1 VLLNSIKLLNFRN
14 YDEQQFTFN
23 KSFNY
28 IYGNNGEGKTNVLEA
43 ISYISFGKSFL
54 NSSESDCVKFNS
66 SGFDVEGVY
75 ENDVQ
80 TEYNVYLN
88 YDSIL
93 KKKTFHL
100 NKEKVKR
107 WTSEIFG
114 RFPIVFLS
122 PHSLEITYGNPSER
136 RKFFDILLAQTSRV
150 YFDFLSSYV
159 RILKQK
165 NALLKNQLNGNAISA
180 NEFRT
185 LLNSINEKMADYS
198 GEILRRRFDL
208 LKKFSEYFNRSFSFL
223 IDKDDEPGIKYVS
236 SYLDA
241 DRFSTDGNA
250 EVKIDELK
258 KIFLMNLDTR
268 MNEEVARGVSVTG
281 IHKDDY
287 LFSLSKKVNGKEK
300 RNFELKNFASQGE
313 HKTFVIALKLAEYHF
328 LKDNLEN
335 PPVLLLDDLL
345 SELDSTRV
353 SKIVSHLKE
362 YGQIFLTTTST
373 DYADD
378 LKDFYGNDEIEYF
391 QIENGRVIDR

>member
-1 VLLNSIKLLNFRN
+1 MLLNSIKLSNFRN
-14 YDEQQFTFN
+14 YDEQHFSFN
-23 KSFNY
+23 RSFNY
-28 IYGNNGEGKTNVLEA
+28 IYGNNGEGKTNILEA

-54 NSSESDCVKFNS
+54 SSSEPDCVKFNT

-100 NKEKVKR
+100 NREKVKR
-107 WTSEIFG
+107 WTNEIFG

-150 YFDFLSSYV
+150 YFDFLTSYV

-165 NALLKNQLNGNAISA
+165 NALLKNQINGNAMSA
-180 NEFRT
+180 KDFRN

-198 GEILRRRFDL
+198 SEILRRRFEL
-208 LKKFSEYFNRSFSFL
+208 LNQFKEYFLKSFSYL
-223 IDKDDEPGIKYVS
+223 IEKNDEPGITYLS
-236 SYLDA
+236 SYLNA
-241 DRFSTDGNA
+241 DKYPTDGNA
-250 EVKIDELK
+250 DAEELK
-258 KIFLMNLDTR
+258 AAFLRCVENR
-268 MNEEVARGVSVTG
+268 MSEETARGTAVIG

-287 LFSLSKKVNGKEK
+287 LFSLSKSENANGKK
-300 RNFELKNFASQGE
+300 SFELKNFASQGE

-328 LKDNLEN
+328 LKDRLGNS
-335 PPVLLLDDLL
+335 PILLLDDLL
-345 SELDSTRV
+345 SELDSSRV

-362 YGQIFLTTTST
+362 YGQIFLTTTSRN
-373 DYADD
+373 YADD
-378 LKDFYGNDEIEYF
+378 LKDFYCKDEINFF
-391 QIENGRVIDR
+391 QIENGRVIDK

>member
-1 VLLNSIKLLNFRN
+1 MFLNSIKLLNFRN
-14 YDEQQFTFN
+14 YDEQQFNFN

-75 ENDVQ
+75 ENEVQ

-107 WTSEIFG
+107 WTTEIFG

-165 NALLKNQLNGNAISA
+165 NALLKNQLNGNAIPA
-180 NEFRT
+180 GDFKN

-208 LKKFSEYFNRSFSFL
+208 LKKFSEYFKKSFSYL
-223 IDKDDEPGIKYVS
+223 IEKDDEPGIKYIS

-241 DRFSTDGNA
+241 DNFYAEGNA
-250 EVKIDELK
+250 GTRIEELK
-258 KIFLMNLDTR
+258 KIFLLNLETR

-287 LFSLSKKVNGKEK
+287 LFSLSKNVNGKDK
-300 RNFELKNFASQGE
+300 RSFELKNFASQGE

-335 PPVLLLDDLL
+335 SPVLLLDDLL
-345 SELDSTRV
+345 SELDSMRV

-378 LKDFYGNDEIEYF
+378 LKDFYSNDEIDYF
-391 QIENGRVIDR
+391 QIENGRVIGR

>member
-1 VLLNSIKLLNFRN
+1 MLLNSIKLLNFRN
-14 YDEQQFTFN
+14 YDEQHFSFN
-23 KSFNY
+23 RSFNY
-28 IYGNNGEGKTNVLEA
+28 IYGNNGEGKTNILEA

-54 NSSESDCVKFNS
+54 SSSESDCVKFNT

-88 YDSIL
+88 YDTIL

-150 YFDFLSSYV
+150 YFDFLTNYV

-165 NALLKNQLNGNAISA
+165 NALLKNQINGNAIPA
-180 NEFRT
+180 KDFRN

-198 GEILRRRFDL
+198 SEILRRRFEL
-208 LKKFSEYFNRSFSFL
+208 LNQFKEYFTKSFSFL
-223 IDKDDEPGIKYVS
+223 IEKNDEPGIKYIS
-236 SYLDA
+236 SYLDT
-241 DRFSTDGNA
+241 DKYSTDGN
-250 EVKIDELK
+250 VKANVEELK
-258 KIFLMNLDTR
+258 TTFLESLETR
-268 MNEEVARGVSVTG
+268 MSEETARGMAVIG

-287 LFSLSKKVNGKEK
+287 LFSLSKNSNANDKKS
-300 RNFELKNFASQGE
+300 FELKNFASQGE

-328 LKDNLEN
+328 LKDRLGNS
-335 PPVLLLDDLL
+335 PVLLLDDLL
-345 SELDSTRV
+345 SELDSSRV

-362 YGQIFLTTTST
+362 YGQIFLTTTSRN
-373 DYADD
+373 YAND
-378 LKDFYGNDEIEYF
+378 LNEFYDKDEINFF
-391 QIENGRVIDR
+391 QIENGKVIGK

>member
-1 VLLNSIKLLNFRN
+1 
-14 YDEQQFTFN
+14 
-23 KSFNY
+23 
-28 IYGNNGEGKTNVLEA
+28 
-43 ISYISFGKSFL
+43 
-54 NSSESDCVKFNS
+54 
-66 SGFDVEGVY
+66 
-75 ENDVQ
+75 
-80 TEYNVYLN
+80 
-88 YDSIL
+88 
-93 KKKTFHL
+93 
-100 NKEKVKR
+100 
-107 WTSEIFG
+107 
-114 RFPIVFLS
+114 VFLS

-165 NALLKNQLNGNAISA
+165 NALLKNQLNGNAIPA

-208 LKKFSEYFNRSFSFL
+208 LKKFSKYFNRSFSFL

-287 LFSLSKKVNGKEK
+287 LFSLSKKVNGEEK

-335 PPVLLLDDLL
+335 SPVLLLDDLL

-362 YGQIFLTTTST
+362 YG
-373 DYADD
+373 
-378 LKDFYGNDEIEYF
+378 
-391 QIENGRVIDR
+391 

>member
-1 VLLNSIKLLNFRN
+1 MLLNSIKLLNFRN
-14 YDEQQFTFN
+14 YDEQHFSFN
-23 KSFNY
+23 RSFNY
-28 IYGNNGEGKTNVLEA
+28 IYGNNGEGKTNILEA

-54 NSSESDCVKFNS
+54 SSSEPDCVKFNT

-122 PHSLEITYGNPSER
+122 PHSLDITYGNPSER

-150 YFDFLSSYV
+150 YFDFLTNYV

-165 NALLKNQLNGNAISA
+165 NALLKNQINGNAIPSKD
-180 NEFRT
+180 FRT

-198 GEILRRRFDL
+198 SEILRRRFEL
-208 LKKFSEYFNRSFSFL
+208 LKQFKVYFMKSFSYL
-223 IDKDDEPGIKYVS
+223 IEKNDEPGIKYIS

-241 DRFSTDGNA
+241 DKYSTDGNVNA
-250 EVKIDELK
+250 DVEELK
-258 KIFLMNLDTR
+258 ATFLKSLDTS
-268 MNEEVARGVSVTG
+268 MSEETSRGTAVIG

-287 LFSLSKKVNGKEK
+287 LFSLSKN
-300 RNFELKNFASQGE
+300 
-313 HKTFVIALKLAEYHF
+313 
-328 LKDNLEN
+328 EN
-335 PPVLLLDDLL
+335 
-345 SELDSTRV
+345 
-353 SKIVSHLKE
+353 
-362 YGQIFLTTTST
+362 
-373 DYADD
+373 
-378 LKDFYGNDEIEYF
+378 
-391 QIENGRVIDR
+391 

>member
-1 VLLNSIKLLNFRN
+1 MLLNSIKLLNFRN
-14 YDEQQFTFN
+14 YNEQQFTFN

-66 SGFDVEGVY
+66 SGFNVEGVY
-75 ENDVQ
+75 ENDVS

-88 YDSIL
+88 YDSVS
-93 KKKTFHL
+93 KKKIFHL
-100 NKEKVKR
+100 NKEKVRR

-165 NALLKNQLNGNAISA
+165 NALLKNQINGNAIPDS
-180 NEFRT
+180 EFKT
-185 LLNSINEKMADYS
+185 LLTSINEKMADYS

-208 LKKFSEYFNRSFSFL
+208 LRIFSGYFQRSFSYL

-241 DRFSTDGNA
+241 DIISADGNA
-250 EVKIDELK
+250 EAKIGELK
-258 KIFLMNLDTR
+258 ELFLINLETR
-268 MNEEVARGVSVTG
+268 MNEEIARGVSVTG

-287 LFSLSKKVNGKEK
+287 LFSLSKKVNGNEK
-300 RNFELKNFASQGE
+300 KSFELKNFASQGE

-328 LKDNLEN
+328 LKDNLQN
-335 PPVLLLDDLL
+335 SPVLLLDDLL

-362 YGQIFLTTTST
+362 YGQIFLTTTSR
-373 DYADD
+373 DYADN
-378 LKDFYGNDEIEYF
+378 LKNFYESAEIDYF
-391 QIENGRVIDR
+391 QIENGRVIGR

>member
-1 VLLNSIKLLNFRN
+1 MLLNSIKLLNFRN

-165 NALLKNQLNGNAISA
+165 NALLKNQLNGNAIPA

-208 LKKFSEYFNRSFSFL
+208 LNKFSEYFNRSFSFL

-287 LFSLSKKVNGKEK
+287 LFSLSKKVNGEEK

-335 PPVLLLDDLL
+335 SPVLLLDDLL

-373 DYADD
+373 DYAND
-378 LKDFYGNDEIEYF
+378 LKDFYGSDEIEYF
-391 QIENGRVIDR
+391 QIENGRVIDK